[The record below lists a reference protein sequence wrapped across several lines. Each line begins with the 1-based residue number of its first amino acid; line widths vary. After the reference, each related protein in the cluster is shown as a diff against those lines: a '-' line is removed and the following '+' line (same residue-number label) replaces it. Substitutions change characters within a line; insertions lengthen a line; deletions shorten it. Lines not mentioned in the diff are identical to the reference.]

1 MVSIKIIKIYRIFF
15 LTFLLD
21 LHNQMII
28 KCDAQFCSYQKSHKF
43 VLQNK
48 HGKISKNITTIKI
61 GPFIFEY
68 LYLICQ
74 YLMYLSTLYI
84 SEYCTCT

>member
-1 MVSIKIIKIYRIFF
+1 MKIVLLISI
-15 LTFLLD
+15 
-21 LHNQMII
+21 N
-28 KCDAQFCSYQKSHKF
+28 KF

-68 LYLICQ
+68 LYLMSVLDVLK
-74 YLMYLSTLYI
+74 YFVHK
-84 SEYCTCT
+84 